1 MSIMDISAEA
11 IGPWKTNEKKKEK
24 TRRYEGQ
31 EEREYRVGNDRE
43 KKSVWK
49 LNTAG

>member
-1 MSIMDISAEA
+1 MEN
-11 IGPWKTNEKKKEK
+11 KRKKKEK

-43 KKSVWK
+43 KKSV
-49 LNTAG
+49 

>member
-1 MSIMDISAEA
+1 MEISVEA
-11 IGPWKTNEKKKEK
+11 IGPWKTKEKEK
-24 TRRYEGQ
+24 TQRDTKDRGKGG
-31 EEREYRVGNDRE
+31 YRVGNDRE